1 MNNNKYTTGKM
12 NMKISRILILLGIF
26 LLSMQVAIADDE
38 ERLKPFVLAAKASGD
53 VTTVAAEVKG
63 KLEAGGFEIA
73 GAYSPY
79 ADAHIIVVTNDALK
93 ENAAKSE
100 FGGYGAGMRVSIT
113 KVGEEVQVAYTNPRY
128 WANAYRMAGD
138 LSDVAAQLEKTL
150 GKVEDFGSKK
160 GLTAKKL
167 RKYHYMFGME
177 YFDEPSELEDYDSY
191 EEAVKAVEAG
201 LAAGKGGV
209 TKVYRIDVPGKDET
223 VFGVAIDNTVECSG
237 DEFIMKEIDFKPLRS
252 TAHLP
257 YEMLVSGDEVYAL
270 YARFRIAISFPDLS
284 MMGSHS
290 FMNIMCA
297 PKAIEKA
304 LEAAAG
310 DDD

>member
-1 MNNNKYTTGKM
+1 MQIHRMNLFVVFLAASM
-12 NMKISRILILLGIF
+12 LLAAS
-26 LLSMQVAIADDE
+26 LASAE
-38 ERLKPFVLAAKASGD
+38 ERLKPFTLASKAMGD
-53 VTTVAAEVKG
+53 VADVAAEVKG
-63 KLEAGGFEIA
+63 RLEAGGFEIA

-79 ADAHIIVVTNDALK
+79 ADARVIVVTNDALK
-93 ENAAKSE
+93 QHAAKSE

-113 KVGEEVQVAYTNPRY
+113 KVADEVQVAYTNPVY
-128 WANAYRMAGD
+128 WANAYRMASD
-138 LSDVAAQLEKTL
+138 LSDIAAKLEKVL
-150 GKVEDFGSKK
+150 GKVEDFGSEK

-177 YFDEPSELEDYDSY
+177 YFDDPSELEDYDSY

-209 TKVYRIDVPGKDET
+209 RKVYRIDVPGKDET
-223 VFGVAIDNTVECSG
+223 VFGVSIDNTVECSG
-237 DEFIMKEIDFKPLRS
+237 DEYIMKEIDFKPLRS
-252 TAHLP
+252 TPHLP

-284 MMGSHS
+284 MMGDHS

-297 PKAIEKA
+297 PKAIEEA
-304 LEAAAG
+304 LEKAAG
-310 DDD
+310 HDD